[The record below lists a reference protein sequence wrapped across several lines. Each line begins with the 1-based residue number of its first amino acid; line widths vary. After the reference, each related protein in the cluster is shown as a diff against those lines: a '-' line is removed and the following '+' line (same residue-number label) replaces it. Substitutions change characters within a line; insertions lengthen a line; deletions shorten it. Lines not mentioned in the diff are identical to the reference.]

1 MRQLIGFIILIGTF
15 VVPFIAIVGHELFWF
30 IKCLKEG
37 GDWKYYCVNVLPIGI
52 AFLACVAIL
61 LIVL

>member
-1 MRQLIGFIILIGTF
+1 MRQLIGFIILTSIV
-15 VVPFIAIVGHELFWF
+15 VVPLIAIVGHEVYWL

-37 GDWKYYCVNVLPIGI
+37 GDWRFYAADVLAFGV
-52 AFLACVAIL
+52 AFLCFVAIL

>member
-1 MRQLIGFIILIGTF
+1 MRQLIGFIILISIV
-15 VVPFIAIVGHELFWF
+15 VVPFIAIAGHEIFWF

-37 GDWKYYCVNVLPIGI
+37 GDWEYYAVNVLALGI
-52 AFLACVAIL
+52 AFLANVAIL